1 MIVEAADYIA
11 AHATP
16 LLTPAQ
22 ELLFARQYQ
31 RGQEPDASAKEIRLA
46 QRAKDRMVTA
56 NLRLV
61 ITVAG
66 KYRSRLKHTSG
77 LEFADLIQ
85 EGVFGLNRGVEK
97 FDPRKGYKFSTYA
110 YWWVSQSISRCISQD
125 GGMIR
130 RPSSPEQLL
139 RRWRF
144 RPEGQTLAE
153 FCEEHDYQPEK
164 VKIELEHYSR
174 AQALSLDQRCQ
185 SGEGSALNDFVIDES
200 SPDLE
205 SQDFVDGLEALRQ
218 HEDQAVTDA
227 LALVEL
233 CESGANRVELGQLL
247 GTNGAQAGKRIVNA
261 QAVLREH
268 LDTDLADIIEGTYT
282 AKAAWQNRKNRP
294 AFMTATPAAPSAN
307 GHQILHELSEVIAEQ
322 PKEKP
327 KAKRRARRSSA
338 EVAAERA
345 AKAPRQLVV
354 VIDGRK
360 VEGTAKDLAELLDA
374 MPVA

>member
-1 MIVEAADYIA
+1 MQDAADFLIQG
-11 AHATP
+11 ATP

-31 RGQEPDASAKEIRLA
+31 RGQEADATPKERRMG
-46 QRAKDRMVTA
+46 QRAKDRMVTS
-56 NLRLV
+56 NLKLV
-61 ITVAG
+61 ISVAG
-66 KYRSRLKHTSG
+66 KYRPRLSHTSG
-77 LEFADLIQ
+77 VEFADLLQ
-85 EGVFGLNRGVEK
+85 EGVIGLHRGVEK
-97 FDPRKGYKFSTYA
+97 FDPTKGYKFSTYA
-110 YWWVSQSISRCISQD
+110 YWWISQGVARCISQN

-130 RPSSPEQLL
+130 QPSSAEQLL

-144 RPEGQTLAE
+144 KPAGQTLAE
-153 FCEEHDYQPEK
+153 FCEEHDYEPDR
-164 VKIELEHYSR
+164 VKLELEHYSR
-174 AQALSLDQRCQ
+174 SRALSLDQRCL
-185 SGEGSALNDFVIDES
+185 SGEGNYVGDFVVDES
-200 SPDLE
+200 NPDLE
-205 SQDFVDGLEALRQ
+205 SQDFVEALEALRQ

-227 LALVEL
+227 VALVEL
-233 CESGANRVELGQLL
+233 KEAGASKTELGQLL
-247 GTNGAQAGKRIVNA
+247 GTSGAQAGKRVIDA
-261 QAVLREH
+261 HSILREH
-268 LDTDLADIIEGTYT
+268 LDTDVADLIEGTFKP
-282 AKAAWQNRKNRP
+282 KAAWQNRKNSA
-294 AFMTATPAAPSAN
+294 AFMTATPTAPSTN

-345 AKAPRQLVV
+345 AQAPRQLSV

>member
-1 MIVEAADYIA
+1 MIQDAADFLIQG
-11 AHATP
+11 ATP

-31 RGQEPDASAKEIRLA
+31 RGQEADATPKERRMG
-46 QRAKDRMVTA
+46 QKAKDRMITS

-66 KYRSRLKHTSG
+66 KYRARMSHSSG
-77 LEFADLIQ
+77 VEFADLLQ
-85 EGVFGLNRGVEK
+85 EGVIGLNRGVEK
-97 FDPRKGYKFSTYA
+97 FDPTKGYKFSTYA
-110 YWWVSQSISRCISQD
+110 YWWVSQSISRYLQINSS
-125 GGMIR
+125 MIR
-130 RPSSPEQLL
+130 MPSSPEQLM

-144 RPEGQTLAE
+144 KPAGQTLAE
-153 FCEEHDYQPEK
+153 FCEEFDYRPER
-164 VKIELEHYSR
+164 VKLELEHYNRS
-174 AQALSLDQRCQ
+174 QAVSLDQRCN
-185 SGEGSALNDFVIDES
+185 SGEGSELNDFVVDES

-205 SQDFVDGLEALRQ
+205 SQDFVNALEALRQ

-233 CESGANRVELGQLL
+233 KEAGASNTELGQLL
-247 GTNGAQAGKRIVNA
+247 GTSGAQAGKRVIDA

-268 LDTDLADIIEGTYT
+268 LDTDIADIIEGNYT
-282 AKAAWQNRKNRP
+282 AKAAWQNRENRP
-294 AFMTATPAAPSAN
+294 AFMTATPAAPSTN

-327 KAKRRARRSSA
+327 KAKRRPRRSSA
-338 EVAAERA
+338 EVAAARA
-345 AKAPRQLVV
+345 AKAPRQLAV